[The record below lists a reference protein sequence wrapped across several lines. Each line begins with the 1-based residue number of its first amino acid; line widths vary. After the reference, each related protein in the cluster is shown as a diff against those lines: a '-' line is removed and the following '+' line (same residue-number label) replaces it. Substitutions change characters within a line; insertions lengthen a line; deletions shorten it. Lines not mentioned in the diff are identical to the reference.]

1 MSETQKTGPRI
12 SYEFNIASV
21 VQALIVA
28 AVSAFLF
35 VTNSASKVDAT
46 AQQLNSFRQ
55 EIVAR
60 LSEYQSDNKGKFD
73 EISRIVAGL
82 PDQSASLRQLEAR
95 VTRLETFKSERD
107 KQMSDLN
114 AMVVQIHAD
123 LSTIMNANRPKL
135 GLRAQ

>member
-1 MSETQKTGPRI
+1 MSETTKSGVRL
-12 SYEFNIASV
+12 SYELNIASV

-35 VTNSASKVDAT
+35 VTNSANKVDAT

-73 EISRIVAGL
+73 EIRGIVAGL
-82 PDQSASLRQLEAR
+82 PDQSAALRQMEAR
-95 VTRLETFKSERD
+95 LTRLEAFKSERD
-107 KQMSDLN
+107 KQIGDLT
-114 AMVVQIHAD
+114 AMVVQLRAD
-123 LSTIMNANRPKL
+123 LSSLVNANRPKL
-135 GLRAQ
+135 GLHAQ